1 VTPAGAKLHK
11 LCNDVIRDLSE
22 KEKMSHL
29 DKMALLRQRRDDFN
43 KSLDAR
49 AQTLLDRYAEADKKA
64 DQAFDRHKLQLDAEE
79 TELNEVELAIDRMSN
94 SGNSPSSEKSF
105 ADGGADVGKS

>member
-1 VTPAGAKLHK
+1 MTPAGEKLHK
-11 LCNDVIRDLSE
+11 LCNDVIRGLSE

-64 DQAFDRHKLQLDAEE
+64 DQAFDRHKFQLDAEE

-105 ADGGADVGKS
+105 ANGGADVGKP